1 MGTNAC
7 VTAAEV
13 LLTIRNI
20 HCFMCPLNSW
30 YYNICCLSPGFSCLS
45 LLFSTYKHISSPFCS
60 SDNLHLLVCKV
71 TWTLMTDRHQLNT
84 GLTPTERADWQQTH
98 KSGKHKLKFETHSDR
113 LRQLPQCSIIHL
125 VQRVHRWLLLLMRLP
140 WQNSC
145 SHSSHLMTTP
155 WDALPK
161 SLPRNCPIRTA
172 LQFQCR
178 YQRLYF

>member
-1 MGTNAC
+1 MGTKAC

-13 LLTIRNI
+13 LLRMATYIASCVLWTVDITISVVSQSRI
-20 HCFMCPLNSW
+20 LVPQPIVQYMETH
-30 YYNICCLSPGFSCLS
+30 
-45 LLFSTYKHISSPFCS
+45 LFAFLFIWQLATAGLQ
-60 SDNLHLLVCKV
+60 SDLD
-71 TWTLMTDRHQLNT
+71 TDDGQ
-84 GLTPTERADWQQTH
+84 TPTEYWTDTNWTCWLTADARVRTTQAQIWN
-98 KSGKHKLKFETHSDR
+98 S
-113 LRQLPQCSIIHL
+113 LRQLQQCSIIHL
-125 VQRVHRWLLLLMRLP
+125 LQRVHRWLLLLMRLP

-155 WDALPK
+155 WDTLAK